1 MHRTLAFARLRL
13 PERGTMLEIGQNL
26 SYSSFPGHVARD
38 ERSSGS
44 HRHASRRK
52 NRRGRARRRRVMLA
66 LLAMAGAGGMAA
78 LVYSATRPAPT
89 QLAVPTPDLPEGPA
103 EIGVQALLSEMLDL
117 TRLTELPE
125 PGFAARLAS
134 SYDRHSVSREEA
146 EGWFAN
152 NDWASRTDPNYVATE
167 MRDGREETV
176 LLDVTGPGA
185 IVRIWSAT
193 PAGTLRIYLD
203 GSELPVLA
211 EPMRALLGGSGP
223 FPPPLSHVTAKGYN
237 LYFPFPFRNACR
249 VTVDELVATDD
260 QGRPFERF
268 YYQINYRQYEAQ
280 VASRLR
286 SYRPSDLERAAP
298 LIQHVRRVW
307 DGTEGAFQPG
317 AGYRTM
323 ALETGPDE
331 AQAEVRLEG
340 GGLIRQL
347 NVRLADTRPEALEAT
362 TIELS
367 FDGERTVAM
376 PLGEFVGSG
385 SVLSAH
391 RSLLFEIAED
401 GAVMSRWPMPFRA
414 AARIVVRG
422 QPNLS
427 GELGFEP
434 HPFSERSLYFHAVS
448 EPPTRISTR
457 PFRDLT
463 LLDVTGSGQ
472 YVGSALRFDNPPGMR
487 WWGEGDEKIYVDG
500 AVFPTQFGTGTE
512 DYYGYAWST
521 PERFEHALHGQP
533 RAGTGGFGGSFSLYR
548 WHLLDAVPF
557 QKALRFDLELWH
569 WDETLVTW
577 ASTAYYYARPAGTS

>member
-1 MHRTLAFARLRL
+1 MR
-13 PERGTMLEIGQNL
+13 QNL
-26 SYSSFPGHVARD
+26 SYSSLPGHVARD
-38 ERSSGS
+38 KRSSGS
-44 HRHASRRK
+44 HRRSSRRK
-52 NRRGRARRRRVMLA
+52 KRPWQARRRRFILA
-66 LLAMAGAGGMAA
+66 LLAMLSAGGAA
-78 LVYSATRPAPT
+78 VLIHSATRPTPIR
-89 QLAVPTPDLPEGPA
+89 LAVPTPDLPEGPG

-117 TRLTELPE
+117 TGLTELPE
-125 PGFAARLAS
+125 PAFAAHLAS
-134 SYDRHSVSREEA
+134 SYDRRSVSPKDA
-146 EGWFAN
+146 DGWFAN
-152 NDWASRTDPNYVATE
+152 NDWASRTDANYVATE
-167 MRDGREETV
+167 ERDGREETV

-237 LYFPFPFRNACR
+237 LYFPFPFRKACK
-249 VTVDELVATDD
+249 VTVDERVTTDD

-268 YYQINYRQYEAQ
+268 YYQINYRQYEAR

-298 LIQHVRRVW
+298 LIQCLRRVW
-307 DGTEGAFQPG
+307 DTTEGAFQPG
-317 AGYRTM
+317 AGYRTA

-331 AQAEVRLEG
+331 AQADVRLEG

-347 NVRLADTRPEALEAT
+347 NVRLSDTRPEALEAT

-376 PLGEFVGSG
+376 PFGEFVGSG
-385 SVLSAH
+385 SAWAPY
-391 RSLLFEIAED
+391 RSLLLEVTGD
-401 GAVMSRWPMPFRA
+401 GAVISRWPMPFRA
-414 AARIVVRG
+414 EARVVVRG
-422 QPNLS
+422 QANLS

-448 EPPTRISTR
+448 QPPTRVSTR

-487 WWGEGDEKIYVDG
+487 WWGEGDEKIYVEG
-500 AVFPTQFGTGTE
+500 AAFPTEFGTGTE

-521 PERFEHALHGQP
+521 PERFDHALHGQP
-533 RAGTGGFGGSFSLYR
+533 RAGTGGFGGSFFMYR

-557 QKALRFDLELWH
+557 QKSLRFDLELWH

-577 ASTAYYYARPAGTS
+577 ASTAYYYARPVGAP